1 MLSLIVMHQIP
12 PVFADKTT
20 ENANTT
26 MCIICT
32 LCLILFNIPSAQYL
46 SIFQLNLK
54 LDRPVLLGHSQGGWL
69 AQIYAAVF
77 PDKVMYIVHQMKTS
91 LF

>member
-1 MLSLIVMHQIP
+1 MHQLQNM
-12 PVFADKTT
+12 F
-20 ENANTT
+20 N
-26 MCIICT
+26 
-32 LCLILFNIPSAQYL
+32 LFQHLLAQYL

-77 PDKVMYIVHQMKTS
+77 PDKVMYICTSNENIS
-91 LF
+91 LFRIDITQGSMEGWK